1 MSAVTRVLA
10 WMLAL
15 SLVAL
20 PLVAV
25 LQGWMAAERWP
36 LSRLVIEAE
45 FERLSSDQVRT
56 AVAAHA
62 AAGFFA
68 VDLNA
73 VRAELTQLPWVKSVE
88 VRKHWP
94 DTLELR
100 LTEHRAFARWGDQ
113 RLLSDEGALFDA
125 PGGELMQGLLRLDG
139 PDARLSDVVRLYNE
153 ASERLQGS
161 GQRIERLSLSARGSW
176 VLHTGEGAEWMLGRA
191 EPLARIER
199 FVRVLPALMSSAT
212 AVIERADLRY
222 ANGFAIRW
230 REETAAPTELPEAS

>member
-1 MSAVTRVLA
+1 MNALSRVLA
-10 WMLAL
+10 WVLAL

-25 LQGWMAAERWP
+25 LQGWMASERWP
-36 LSRLVIEAE
+36 LSRLLIEAE
-45 FERLSSDQVRT
+45 FERLSPDQVRS

-68 VDLNA
+68 VDLTA
-73 VRAELTQLPWVKSVE
+73 VRAELARLPWVKSVE

-94 DTLELR
+94 DTLELQ
-100 LTEHRAFARWGDQ
+100 LTEHRAFARWGDK

-125 PGGELMQGLLRLDG
+125 PGDEMMQGLPKLDG
-139 PDARLSDVVRLYNE
+139 PRARLRDVVRLYNE

-176 VLHTGEGAEWMLGRA
+176 VLQTTEGAEWMLGRT
-191 EPLARIER
+191 EPLARIDR
-199 FVRVLPALMSSAT
+199 FVRVLPVVLASAT
-212 AVIERADLRY
+212 GVIERADLRY

-230 REETAAPTELPEAS
+230 REPIVAPTEEPETT